1 MIFLDANVFLRY
13 LVQPDSPGNQTRHEI
28 ATALFEAIERG
39 DEQATTSEA
48 VLAEVA
54 FVLAS
59 KRQYNL
65 PASHI
70 VAFLTPILR
79 LRGLRLPRG
88 RKQLYLRAA
97 DIWESHPKLG
107 FVDALTAATVENSN
121 LHLATFDKDFNA
133 IPNIQHWPNSAET

>member
-13 LVQPDSPGNQTRHEI
+13 LIQPDSPRNQTRHEI

-39 DEQATTSEA
+39 DEEATTSEA

-65 PASHI
+65 PARDI
-70 VAFLTPILR
+70 VAYLTPILR

-88 RKQLYLRAA
+88 RKQLYLRAT
-97 DIWESHPKLG
+97 DIWASHPKLG
-107 FVDALTAATVENSN
+107 FVDALTAATVESSD
-121 LHLATFDKDFNA
+121 LRLASFDNDFNA
-133 IPNIQHWPNSAET
+133 IPNIQRWTNSTEI